1 MLELGADKK
10 PTTSSTDET
19 PGAYSEPN
27 AKALGKA
34 PLDQE
39 GQSGPDSAKIIEGAE
54 IAPLG
59 EGKIADD
66 PSVTST
72 ASSQACESKFIFRM
86 GGRVGAD
93 G

>member
-1 MLELGADKK
+1 MENYADRK

-27 AKALGKA
+27 AKALGKG
-34 PLDQE
+34 PLDGE
-39 GQSGPDSAKIIEGAE
+39 APSGPDSAKIIEGAE

-66 PSVTST
+66 PSVTSS
-72 ASSQACESKFIFRM
+72 ASSQACESTSISRKGDI
-86 GGRVGAD
+86 VGAD